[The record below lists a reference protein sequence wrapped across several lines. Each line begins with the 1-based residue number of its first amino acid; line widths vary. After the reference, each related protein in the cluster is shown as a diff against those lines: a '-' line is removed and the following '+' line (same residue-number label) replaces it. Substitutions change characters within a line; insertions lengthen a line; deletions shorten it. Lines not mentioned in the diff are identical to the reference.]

1 MYIATSFC
9 TFSGDWPPWKNCKNR
24 QFPPQPPKLPF
35 TFFCVFVQKL
45 IVWTLPDRF
54 LQPRALSSCNKS
66 LVGPLDITGHFPK
79 VFKKIMFFSNCY
91 FTSLAEPEIRT
102 STSASG
108 LKNCM
113 AKNMEKWP
121 REPIRESGSRSRT
134 NNNNKKL
141 VFGGTEYS
149 NGAPR
154 PDFFKVPCPFN
165 KKSIF

>member
-1 MYIATSFC
+1 MLHFP
-9 TFSGDWPPWKNCKNR
+9 TFSGGWAPLEKLQKHAFFHFFGGGR
-24 QFPPQPPKLPF
+24 QTLRKLKFLHFPPPPPKSPF
-35 TFFCVFVQKL
+35 TFFCVLVQKL

-66 LVGPLDITGHFPK
+66 LVGPLGDPLGPHRTSRDIFQK
-79 VFKKIMFFSNCY
+79 CKKINFLSNCY
-91 FTSLAEPEIRT
+91 FTSLAEPQIRT

-113 AKNMEKWP
+113 AKNVEKWP

-141 VFGGTEYS
+141 
-149 NGAPR
+149 
-154 PDFFKVPCPFN
+154 
-165 KKSIF
+165 